1 MSVQRIRNVVVVA
14 VGLMTVSTLGAQT
27 PPMPQ
32 HQMTDQMKM
41 PSADMAAKCKAMMA
55 EHDKMTADIKAAD
68 QKLDGLV
75 TKMNNAPVSTRA
87 EATATVVTEIVAQ
100 RQAMHAGMMKMHQGM
115 MTHMMEHMAEGKDS
129 MAMCPM
135 MNHKD
140 MKIQ

>member
-1 MSVQRIRNVVVVA
+1 MSVKRIGSMIVAA
-14 VGLMTVSTLGAQT
+14 VGLVAITGLAAQT

-41 PSADMAAKCKAMMA
+41 SPGMAEKCKAMMA
-55 EHDKMTADIKAAD
+55 EHDKMTADMKAAD

-75 TKMNNAPVSTRA
+75 TKMNSASASARP
-87 EATATVVTEIVAQ
+87 EATAVVVTEIVAQ
-100 RQAMHAGMMKMHQGM
+100 RHTMSAGMMKMQQGM

-135 MNHKD
+135 MKHKS
-140 MKIQ
+140 

>member
-1 MSVQRIRNVVVVA
+1 MSVKIIGTIIAAAVVLVA
-14 VGLMTVSTLGAQT
+14 VPGLVAQT
-27 PPMPQ
+27 PPMPP

-55 EHDKMTADIKAAD
+55 EHSKMEADMKAAD

-75 TKMNNAPVSTRA
+75 TKMNNASASAKPA
-87 EATATVVTEIVAQ
+87 ATAVVVTEIVTQ
-100 RQAMHAGMMKMHQGM
+100 RHAMDAGMMKMHQGM

-135 MNHKD
+135 MKHK
-140 MKIQ
+140 